1 MGHDFRVCFGGERV
15 TFLLQLFL
23 ELEVVLD
30 NAVVDDDDFAGAVA
44 MRMGVL
50 LSRTAMR
57 GPARRTDAVSA
68 IKRRFGDDLFE
79 IAELARGAADL
90 QLAIL
95 PHDGDARGIVATIF
109 ELAQAFYDNR
119 NNLLGPDIADYPAH
133 ARSLLTAF
141 LEA

>member
-1 MGHDFRVCFGGERV
+1 MGHDFRVRFGGERV

-30 NAVVDDDDFAGAVA
+30 NAVVDDNDFAGAVA
-44 MRMGVL
+44 MRMGIL

-57 GPARRTDAVSA
+57 GPARMTDAVSA
-68 IKRRFGDDLFE
+68 IKRRFGDDF
-79 IAELARGAADL
+79 
-90 QLAIL
+90 
-95 PHDGDARGIVATIF
+95 F

-119 NNLLGPDIADYPAH
+119 HNLLGPDIPDYPTH
-133 ARSLLTAF
+133 ARSLLIAF

>member
-44 MRMGVL
+44 MRVGIL

-57 GPARRTDAVSA
+57 GPARMTDAVSA
-68 IKRRFGDDLFE
+68 IKRRFGDDFFE
-79 IAELARGAADL
+79 IAELAWGAADL
-90 QLAIL
+90 QVAVL
-95 PHDGDARGIVATIF
+95 PYDRSEEHTS
-109 ELAQAFYDNR
+109 ELQSHL
-119 NNLLGPDIADYPAH
+119 NLVC
-133 ARSLLTAF
+133 RLL
-141 LEA
+141 LEK